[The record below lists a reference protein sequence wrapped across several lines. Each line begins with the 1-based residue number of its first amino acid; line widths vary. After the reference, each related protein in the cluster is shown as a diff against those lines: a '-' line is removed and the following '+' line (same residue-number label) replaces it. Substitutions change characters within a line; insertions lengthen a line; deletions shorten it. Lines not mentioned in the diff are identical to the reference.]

1 MQTTHG
7 QEKGP
12 CEAAD
17 ERVHGLCPGGEEAD
31 LKVQLES
38 AKLGDKQKIGG
49 ALEVNRENQKKLLI
63 DLNFV
68 LRRDI

>member
-1 MQTTHG
+1 MQTTHW

-12 CEAAD
+12 REAAD
-17 ERVHGLCPGGEEAD
+17 ERVHGLRPGGEEAD
-31 LKVQLES
+31 LQVQLES

-49 ALEVNRENQKKLLI
+49 ALEVNRKNKKKLLM

-68 LRRDI
+68 SWCDI